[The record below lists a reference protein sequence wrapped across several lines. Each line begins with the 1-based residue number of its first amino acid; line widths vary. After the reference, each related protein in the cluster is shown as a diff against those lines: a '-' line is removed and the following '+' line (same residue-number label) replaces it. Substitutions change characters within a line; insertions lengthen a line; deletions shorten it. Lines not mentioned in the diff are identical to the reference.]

1 MRFFSVALLTALS
14 LSQITAVSA
23 ADQKKDPAV
32 EQAKSKVRAAGGSV
46 LELAQ
51 NDDRLEVAFHLSDQK
66 VTDNTL
72 KTLVGLSKVASL
84 NLRGTD
90 VTSAG
95 LAQLKNLKDLTHLHL
110 EKTKVDDA
118 GMKHLQA
125 LPKLEYLNLYGTAVT
140 DAGVSQLGSLKNL
153 KRLYVWQTK
162 VTRPAGL
169 ALQEQIS
176 GLEVIGLPEPPKPVA
191 AEKPEVPKPA
201 EKKPEPKK
209 PAPKKPAKKKPEA
222 KKDKKPAEKKV
233 EKKAAD
239 KKPAEKKDAAKKA
252 EPKKEEKKK

>member
-1 MRFFSVALLTALS
+1 MRFFSVALLTTLS
-14 LSQITAVSA
+14 LTQIAVVSA
-23 ADQKKDPAV
+23 ADKKKDPAV

-66 VTDNTL
+66 VTDETL
-72 KTLVGLSKVASL
+72 KSLAGLSKVASL

-95 LAQLKNLKDLTHLHL
+95 LAHLKNLKDLTHLHL

-118 GMKHLQA
+118 GMKQLQA
-125 LPKLEYLNLYGTAVT
+125 LPNLEYLNLYGTAVT
-140 DAGVSQLGSLKNL
+140 DAGVAQLGSLKKL

-176 GLEVIGLPEPPKPVA
+176 GLEVIGIPEPPKPVV

-201 EKKPEPKK
+201 EKKPAEKKPEPKK
-209 PAPKKPAKKKPEA
+209 P
-222 KKDKKPAEKKV
+222 
-233 EKKAAD
+233 
-239 KKPAEKKDAAKKA
+239 